1 MNVLRWDEARLG
13 SLGKRLYR
21 DKGISGK
28 VKAMVKTNEDLSKE
42 IRELKDELRQMRG
55 IVNMLFT
62 IIVESEEEEDDYMP
76 YPGMSSVDDLQLN
89 N

>member
-1 MNVLRWDEARLG
+1 
-13 SLGKRLYR
+13 
-21 DKGISGK
+21 
-28 VKAMVKTNEDLSKE
+28 MVKTNEDLSKD
-42 IRELKDELRQMRG
+42 IRELKDELRQMRE

-76 YPGMSSVDDLQLN
+76 YPSMSSADDLRLN

>member
-1 MNVLRWDEARLG
+1 
-13 SLGKRLYR
+13 
-21 DKGISGK
+21 
-28 VKAMVKTNEDLSKE
+28 MVKTNEDLSKE
-42 IRELKDELRQMRG
+42 IRELKDELRQTRE

-76 YPGMSSVDDLQLN
+76 YPGMSSADDLRLN